1 MIEMTTMIKKGM
13 CGFRTCGSTFLA
25 IGSNM
30 QAGNLM
36 STRNQIG
43 HDREFDSGANV
54 QHSAVFSYSVPL
66 IVCVVLTF
74 SGLVF
79 SSAGAIAQQAKII
92 ETIGAWNLV
101 CGRPIGAKFEK
112 CAAEQNVIAENKPG
126 IGLQVVF
133 VISADKKR
141 RLFRIV
147 APSGILLPQGIGL
160 LIDDVQVGHAG
171 YLRCGRPG
179 CYSEVTISDD
189 VFKKL
194 KNGNTAYFIIWA
206 TVEEGTAVPVSLK
219 GFAEISKKLE

>member
-1 MIEMTTMIKKGM
+1 MQINILG
-13 CGFRTCGSTFLA
+13 RW
-25 IGSNM
+25 INM
-30 QAGNLM
+30 QAGNMM
-36 STRNQIG
+36 STRNQNG
-43 HDREFDSGANV
+43 CERELETSANV
-54 QHSAVFSYSVPL
+54 RRSAAVFGLVPL
-66 IVCVVLTF
+66 IICVVLAFT
-74 SGLVF
+74 GIIF

-179 CYSEVTISDD
+179 CYSEVTVSEE

-194 KNGNTAYFIIWA
+194 KNGKTAYFIIWP

-219 GFAEISKKLE
+219 GFAEIAKKLE